1 GFGYRPKF
9 PMPQYILFL
18 LEYGHK
24 YDDEEAKK
32 MAKNTLE
39 SIYKGGIFDHIGYGF
54 CRYSVDEKWLV
65 PHFEKMLYDNGLLA
79 ITYIKAYEL
88 TKELL
93 YKEVAEKIFDF
104 VIREMISKEGAFFS
118 ALDAETEGEEGKF
131 YVFNYDEIIDVL
143 GKEDGEFYCNHYDIT
158 KEGNF
163 EGKNLT
169 NLIGYDIESIDDKD
183 KRHLEEL
190 RQKLFSYREKRIYP
204 HRDEKILT

>member
-1 GFGYRPKF
+1 RIDKEKLMIESSNITEKVKEHFISYSSGDVKEDIFKDTKEGLLSIFDKRNGGIGYRPKF
-9 PMPQYILFL
+9 TMHQYILYL
-18 LEYGHK
+18 LEYSHK

-104 VIREMISKEGAFFS
+104 V
-118 ALDAETEGEEGKF
+118 
-131 YVFNYDEIIDVL
+131 
-143 GKEDGEFYCNHYDIT
+143 
-158 KEGNF
+158 
-163 EGKNLT
+163 
-169 NLIGYDIESIDDKD
+169 
-183 KRHLEEL
+183 
-190 RQKLFSYREKRIYP
+190 
-204 HRDEKILT
+204 